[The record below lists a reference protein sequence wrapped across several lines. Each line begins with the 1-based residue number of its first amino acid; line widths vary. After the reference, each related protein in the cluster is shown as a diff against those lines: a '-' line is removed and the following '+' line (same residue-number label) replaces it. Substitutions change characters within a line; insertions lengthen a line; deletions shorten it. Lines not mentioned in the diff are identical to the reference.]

1 METSNNIIVGLDI
14 GTTKVCVI
22 VGEFK
27 NGNLDIIGLGSS
39 ASTGLRNG
47 VVNNIENTVDAIAKA
62 IEEAELMAGYQINEV
77 IVGIAGSHVRGFN
90 SRGIVAV
97 KSREVTKQDV
107 DRVMEGA
114 KSIAIPLDNEVI
126 HTIPQE
132 YIVDEQD
139 DIKQPIGMSGL
150 RLEARVHIVTVSSI
164 AAQNIV
170 KCANKANLDV
180 SDIVLEQIASS
191 EAVLTD
197 DEKELGVVLIDM
209 GGGTTDIAVFSGG
222 TIIHTF
228 VIPKGG
234 QSVTSDVS
242 LGTKTIPQ
250 EAEKIKVKFGIA
262 KESLA
267 RKDEVIE
274 IPGLGGRSPRTIAR
288 QVLGNIIEQ
297 RMGEIFTWVRKNI
310 EKNGLENKILS
321 GYVITGGGALI
332 EGCAD
337 LAEDIFG
344 APVRIGTPRGIGGL
358 TDVIN
363 SPIYSTGVG
372 LVKYAFRNNLNKE
385 PMFKKSS
392 KNIFENIKARLLKLL
407 EDFF

>member
-1 METSNNIIVGLDI
+1 
-14 GTTKVCVI
+14 
-22 VGEFK
+22 
-27 NGNLDIIGLGSS
+27 
-39 ASTGLRNG
+39 
-47 VVNNIENTVDAIAKA
+47 
-62 IEEAELMAGYQINEV
+62 
-77 IVGIAGSHVRGFN
+77 
-90 SRGIVAV
+90 
-97 KSREVTKQDV
+97 
-107 DRVMEGA
+107 
-114 KSIAIPLDNEVI
+114 
-126 HTIPQE
+126 QE

-209 GGGTTDIAVFSGG
+209 GGGTTDIAVFSSG

-262 KESLA
+262 KES
-267 RKDEVIE
+267 
-274 IPGLGGRSPRTIAR
+274 IA
-288 QVLGNIIEQ
+288 
-297 RMGEIFTWVRKNI
+297 
-310 EKNGLENKILS
+310 
-321 GYVITGGGALI
+321 
-332 EGCAD
+332 
-337 LAEDIFG
+337 
-344 APVRIGTPRGIGGL
+344 
-358 TDVIN
+358 
-363 SPIYSTGVG
+363 
-372 LVKYAFRNNLNKE
+372 NL
-385 PMFKKSS
+385 F
-392 KNIFENIKARLLKLL
+392 
-407 EDFF
+407 

>member
-1 METSNNIIVGLDI
+1 
-14 GTTKVCVI
+14 
-22 VGEFK
+22 
-27 NGNLDIIGLGSS
+27 
-39 ASTGLRNG
+39 
-47 VVNNIENTVDAIAKA
+47 
-62 IEEAELMAGYQINEV
+62 
-77 IVGIAGSHVRGFN
+77 
-90 SRGIVAV
+90 
-97 KSREVTKQDV
+97 
-107 DRVMEGA
+107 
-114 KSIAIPLDNEVI
+114 
-126 HTIPQE
+126 
-132 YIVDEQD
+132 
-139 DIKQPIGMSGL
+139 MSGL

-209 GGGTTDIAVFSGG
+209 GGGTTDVAVFSGG

-250 EAEKIKVKFGIA
+250 EAEKIKVRFGIA

-267 RKDEVIE
+267 RKDEIIE
-274 IPGLGGRSPRTIAR
+274 IPGIGGRPPRTIAR

-344 APVRIGTPRGIGGL
+344 APVRIGTPRGVGGL

-372 LVKYAFRNNLNKE
+372 LIKYAFKNNLKKE